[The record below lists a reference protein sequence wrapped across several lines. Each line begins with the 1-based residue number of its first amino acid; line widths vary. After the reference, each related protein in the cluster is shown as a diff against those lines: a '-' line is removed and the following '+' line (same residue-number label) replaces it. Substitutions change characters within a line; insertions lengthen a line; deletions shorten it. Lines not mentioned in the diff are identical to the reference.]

1 MKITRTANKLVFHL
15 GKRDKQ
21 FFLEVLK
28 LYPRMPS
35 AHQRLSK
42 TAPVPDEKSN
52 QHQQLLDEAL
62 AEQRAE
68 NKKLLDEL
76 LADSDRFK
84 ETETGARLS
93 LLAGDVE
100 WLLQVLNDIRVGSW
114 VRLGSPEPKLE
125 FAELNHL
132 TAPDYWAMELS
143 GYFQVH
149 LLRALGGKS

>member
-1 MKITRTANKLVFHL
+1 MKITRTANKFVFHL

-35 AHQRLSK
+35 GHHRLSK
-42 TAPVPDEKSN
+42 SAPLADEQSN
-52 QHQQLLDEAL
+52 QQLLDDAL
-62 AEQRAE
+62 AEQRVE
-68 NKKLLDEL
+68 NKKHIREL
-76 LADSDRFK
+76 LADNDRFK

-125 FAELNHL
+125 LAEINPL
-132 TAPDYWAMELS
+132 TAQDFWAMELS
-143 GYFQVH
+143 GYFQMH
-149 LLRALGGKS
+149 LLGALGGKS